1 MANTVPDNMKTK
13 KAMALNQDKLAKERT
28 QLSITRTELAF
39 LNSKM
44 SLNRTHLS
52 YLRTIITLI
61 GSAATLYKALPAL
74 GVSLKF
80 TTLLA
85 LFLLVF
91 AGYFIYKDATVYP
104 NMKKELEEMEKRTEE
119 LKEQTNGEI
128 YEFDI
133 EGITDTT
140 DNQ

>member
-13 KAMALNQDKLAKERT
+13 KAMAINQDKLAKERT

-52 YLRTIITLI
+52 YLRTIVSLL
-61 GSAATLYKALPAL
+61 GSAATLYKALPII
-74 GVSLKF
+74 GVSIKF
-80 TTLLA
+80 SSLLS
-85 LFLLVF
+85 LFLFVC

-104 NMKKELEEMEKRTEE
+104 EMKRELEEMERQTEI
-119 LKEQTNGEI
+119 LKEQTNDEI
-128 YEFDI
+128 YDIDI
-133 EGITDTT
+133 EES
-140 DNQ
+140 